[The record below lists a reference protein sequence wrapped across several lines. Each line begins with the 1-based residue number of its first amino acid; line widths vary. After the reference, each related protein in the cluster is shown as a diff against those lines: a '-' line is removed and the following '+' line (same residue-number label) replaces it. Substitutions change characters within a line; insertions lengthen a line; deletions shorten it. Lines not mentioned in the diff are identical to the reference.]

1 MIIGFS
7 CRQVSYLHHLDILA
21 RYYWGQG
28 LGEEK
33 SHLGISGAFPRHRP
47 STAAKNGAAA
57 KFMTLMHALF
67 VEVRR
72 EVNETG
78 IERYLLKR
86 GILEPFEAFS
96 CQGKMYVKEET
107 FLTMMGLR
115 TK

>member
-1 MIIGFS
+1 MPTSFIFAPPRHIG
-7 CRQVSYLHHLDILA
+7 LILLGS
-21 RYYWGQG
+21 GQ
-28 LGEEK
+28 EK
-33 SHLGISGAFPRHRP
+33 SHWGISGAFPRHRP

-67 VEVRR
+67 VEVGR
-72 EVNETG
+72 EANETG

-107 FLTMMGLR
+107 FLTVMGLR

>member
-1 MIIGFS
+1 MPTSFIFA
-7 CRQVSYLHHLDILA
+7 RHLDILA
-21 RYYWGQG
+21 QYYWGQV

-33 SHLGISGAFPRHRP
+33 SHWGISGAFPRHRP

-57 KFMTLMHALF
+57 KFMTLMHALL
-67 VEVRR
+67 VER
-72 EVNETG
+72 EANETG
-78 IERYLLKR
+78 IERYLLKS

-107 FLTMMGLR
+107 FLTMMGVR